1 MCVCKLS
8 LVHEEIRSLGQNVN
22 QPCYVQFVF
31 VILSWESLGRTRT
44 EQSCSVHSC
53 AGLFILQTH
62 QPCPCLCTVYLAQNT
77 FLPDLQGLFPHH
89 LQVFTQISLLQWI
102 LPWWPW
108 QSLHPNFLLYFSL
121 SSYHLSKC
129 LYNLLIHLK
138 IIILATLECR
148 LREMRDFLIHFVF
161 CFTLGIQKK
170 AV

>member
-1 MCVCKLS
+1 MRRLGAWARMWINHVMFNLFLWFSLERVLEEQEQNS
-8 LVHEEIRSLGQNVN
+8 LV
-22 QPCYVQFVF
+22 
-31 VILSWESLGRTRT
+31 
-44 EQSCSVHSC
+44 
-53 AGLFILQTH
+53 LFIVMLAYLFFRHTSH
-62 QPCPCLCTVYLAQNT
+62 DPASAVYIAQNT
-77 FLPDLQGLFPHH
+77 FLLDVQGLFPHH
-89 LQVFTQISLLQWI
+89 LQDFTQISLLQWI

-148 LREMRDFLIHFVF
+148 LCEMRDFLIHFVF
-161 CFTLGIQKK
+161 CFTLGIQKN